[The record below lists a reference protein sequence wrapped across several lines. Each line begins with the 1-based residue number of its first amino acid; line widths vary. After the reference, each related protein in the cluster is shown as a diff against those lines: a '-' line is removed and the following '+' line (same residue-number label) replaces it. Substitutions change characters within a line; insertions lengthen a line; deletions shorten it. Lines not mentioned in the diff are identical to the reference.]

1 MIHLLFSRISVFIL
15 KGPEL
20 RDSQEKNNEK
30 AKGQQCMSKVK
41 NIELFGPEGKKS
53 NFVNHLK
60 VYSKKEERQRE

>member
-30 AKGQQCMSKVK
+30 AKGQQCMSKGEK
-41 NIELFGPEGKKS
+41 YRTICKPS
-53 NFVNHLK
+53 
-60 VYSKKEERQRE
+60 SSI